1 MESQQGGKLEPE
13 KKTQSNSE
21 IKIPN
26 IDNILKEVNL
36 EEFIPKFEEE
46 GVGTKDMIEM
56 TEQDLKEAMQDF
68 GIRRLGDRFRLLN
81 KLRTLRKMKSRK
93 EKEKESEEEAVDA
106 EENDEETHF
115 KETIVEETVFEET
128 HVEETNVE
136 ETHVE
141 ETNVEETHVEETH
154 VEETHVEETQVEE
167 TQVEE
172 THVEETLDNLLLEDW
187 SENTKETQSNKP
199 SLQVCMDLKKNQTMQ
214 CTSASIVLLQ

>member
-1 MESQQGGKLEPE
+1 M
-13 KKTQSNSE
+13 
-21 IKIPN
+21 
-26 IDNILKEVNL
+26 

-46 GVGTKDMIEM
+46 GVCTKDMIEM

-115 KETIVEETVFEET
+115 KETIVEEWVFERT

-141 ETNVEETHVEETH
+141 ETNVEETHVEETHVEETH

-199 SLQVCMDLKKNQTMQ
+199 SLQVCMDLKKSNNAMHKCKYCLIAVSQICPCNAQ
-214 CTSASIVLLQ
+214 SAQVERPLWTIKRENLP